1 MRTYKHLLYLNT
13 YILGKYVKYFATLL
27 DIKHC
32 NSDENSIK
40 CYEKYI
46 ESIAHKIWGNQ
57 YNQFLRVSINH
68 FKEHLQA
75 HIQYGCIDEC
85 INKA

>member
-1 MRTYKHLLYLNT
+1 MQHCWTLK
-13 YILGKYVKYFATLL
+13 IVYFT
-27 DIKHC
+27 

-40 CYEKYI
+40 CYEKYVK
-46 ESIAHKIWGNQ
+46 SIAHKIRGNQ

-68 FKEHLQA
+68 FKERLQA

>member
-13 YILGKYVKYFATLL
+13 YILEKYVKYFATLL
-27 DIKHC
+27 DIK
-32 NSDENSIK
+32 NYSDENSIK
-40 CYEKYI
+40 CYEMYVK
-46 ESIAHKIWGNQ
+46 SMAHKIWGNQ

-68 FKEHLQA
+68 FKERLQA
-75 HIQYGCIDEC
+75 HTQYVCIDEC